1 MAWEIKVP
9 EVFLRPRPSLYLARH
24 AISSSWRVTS
34 ARRAL
39 DQGRRVFKFDPST
52 HQFNKNLADSDLS
65 RTLSTRVDAT
75 TTAEEALP
83 NAYND
88 LRFGPEGEVIV
99 DMITQDDYSVARA
112 VEAITTLTSAA
123 ASAAANSSPN
133 DPTDIP
139 LYYHAD
145 NVALAIHGLSRRV
158 RHDRQSK
165 LIDFYV

>member
-1 MAWEIKVP
+1 M
-9 EVFLRPRPSLYLARH
+9 
-24 AISSSWRVTS
+24 
-34 ARRAL
+34 
-39 DQGRRVFKFDPST
+39 
-52 HQFNKNLADSDLS
+52 FNKNLADSDLS

-112 VEAITTLTSAA
+112 VEAITALTSAA